1 MALVTRENLGAWLLR
16 CNPVSKWDL
25 AQFVNDGH
33 ERIHAW
39 SVKDDYRANIIEPGD
54 VALLWTTGTH
64 PIYRRGIWGWGHV
77 TDYTQTTLSDD
88 EGDAYWFDQLDRESV
103 KYQASVDILIGNPLL
118 DDDLRASG
126 IDDLEVQRQKQG
138 SNPSWVSKAQLAR
151 IEHLR
156 GAVPPF
162 TEGGQTITVRRGGA
176 GFGTPKQNKLIEAA
190 AMNLVKN
197 LYRSRQ
203 WDCKDVS
210 DENLGWDITFT
221 RDDQIA
227 HVEVKGVGG
236 ARPVALLTA
245 NELHAAEVDDDWILV
260 VVTNALQKPSVHHFT
275 AAQVLESAK
284 PYVFKSDLSTF
295 PPITFYP

>member
-25 AQFVNDGH
+25 ARFVNDGH

-39 SVKDDYRANIIEPGD
+39 SVADDYRAHMMEPGD

-77 TDYTQTTLSDD
+77 TDYAQMTLSDD
-88 EGDAYWFDQLDRESV
+88 DGAAYWFDQVDRESV

-138 SNPSWVSKAQLAR
+138 TNPSWVSKAQLAR
-151 IEHLR
+151 IEQLH

-162 TEGGQTITVRRGGA
+162 RDRGQPITVGKGGA
-176 GFGTPKQNKLIEAA
+176 GFGTPKQNKLTETA
-190 AMNLVKN
+190 AMKVVKD
-197 LYRSRQ
+197 LYWSHQ
-203 WDCKDVS
+203 WKCDDVS
-210 DENLGWDITFT
+210 DQNLGWDITFT

-227 HVEVKGVGG
+227 HVEVKGVGSTH
-236 ARPVALLTA
+236 PVVLLTA
-245 NELHAAEVDDDWILV
+245 NELRAAEVDDHWSLA
-260 VVTNALQKPSVHHFT
+260 VVTSALQKPSVHQFT
-275 AAQVLESAK
+275 ATQVLESVR
-284 PYVFKSDLSTF
+284 PYVFRSDLSPF
-295 PPITFYP
+295 PPFAFDS